1 MKYSSRGGFSN
12 PDFFYL
18 EGDSIENIGDAISD
32 VLDVYSTEVLNAVN
46 SEVDAAAKELKDAI
60 SSSAPV
66 GTTKKQ
72 KRSWKVSEPD
82 KRRRRV
88 YGARLIVH
96 STDYRKVHL
105 LEKGHLS
112 RDGITRTKAFRYV
125 SKSEEKILGRF
136 AQKVENAIKAVK

>member
-1 MKYSSRGGFSN
+1 M
-12 PDFFYL
+12 
-18 EGDSIENIGDAISD
+18 NIDISDLDKAISD
-32 VLDVYSTEVLNAVN
+32 TLDVYSTEVLNAVN
-46 SEVDAAAKELKDAI
+46 STTDTAAKELKEAI

-72 KRSWKVSEPD
+72 KRSWKVSEPN
-82 KRRRRV
+82 KRQRRV

-125 SKSEEKILGRF
+125 SKSEEKILGQF

>member
-1 MKYSSRGGFSN
+1 M
-12 PDFFYL
+12 
-18 EGDSIENIGDAISD
+18 NIDISDLDKAISD
-32 VLDVYSTEVLNAVN
+32 TLDVYSTEVLNAVN
-46 SEVDAAAKELKDAI
+46 STTDTAAKELKEAI